1 MLNLNFNIKLVAKT
15 KHNIIVVVVIGV
27 ILVALI
33 HIFTVGYGVGFE
45 SRGKAMI
52 ALQQAQMAQKYAPS
66 HLTIH
71 YSRQMHDE
79 EDILRLEIDTTYR
92 AIGKGVFSYEMICDR
107 KLALQSVSGERFTED
122 EAKLCFIEGTER
134 KWTNTNRHK
143 SISGYNCWAAAISD
157 NGQQWQ
163 AWYTTE
169 LPHCSDGAK
178 VTDGLKGLI
187 MMLRSSDGDYTL
199 LATAINENRG

>member
-1 MLNLNFNIKLVAKT
+1 MAKT
-15 KHNIIVVVVIGV
+15 KHNIIVVMVIGV

-71 YSRQMHDE
+71 YSRQMRGV

-107 KLALQSVSGERFTED
+107 KLVLQSTSGERFTED

-187 MMLRSSDGDYTL
+187 MMLRSGDGDYTL
-199 LATAINENRG
+199 RATAINENRG

>member
-27 ILVALI
+27 ILVAMM

-71 YSRQMHDE
+71 YSRQMRGV

-107 KLALQSVSGERFTED
+107 KLALQSVSGERFTAD

-143 SISGYNCWAAAISD
+143 SIIGYNCWAAAISD

-187 MMLRSSDGDYTL
+187 MILRSVDGDYTL
-199 LATAINENRG
+199 RATAINENRG

>member
-1 MLNLNFNIKLVAKT
+1 MEKT

-27 ILVALI
+27 ILVALM

-71 YSRQMHDE
+71 YSRQMRGV

-107 KLALQSVSGERFTED
+107 KLAFQSASGERFTED

-187 MMLRSSDGDYTL
+187 MMLKSRDGDYTL
-199 LATAINENRG
+199 RATAINENRG

>member
-1 MLNLNFNIKLVAKT
+1 MAKT

-27 ILVALI
+27 ILVALM

-71 YSRQMHDE
+71 YSRQMRGV

-107 KLALQSVSGERFTED
+107 KLALQSASGKRFTED

-134 KWTNTNRHK
+134 KWTNINRHK

-178 VTDGLKGLI
+178 VTDGFKGLI
-187 MMLRSSDGDYTL
+187 MMLRSVDGDYTL
-199 LATAINENRG
+199 RATAINENRG

>member
-1 MLNLNFNIKLVAKT
+1 MAKT

-27 ILVALI
+27 ILVAMM

-52 ALQQAQMAQKYAPS
+52 ALQQAQMVQKYAPS

-71 YSRQMHDE
+71 YSRQMRGV

-187 MMLRSSDGDYTL
+187 MMLRSVDGDYTL
-199 LATAINENRG
+199 RATAINENRG